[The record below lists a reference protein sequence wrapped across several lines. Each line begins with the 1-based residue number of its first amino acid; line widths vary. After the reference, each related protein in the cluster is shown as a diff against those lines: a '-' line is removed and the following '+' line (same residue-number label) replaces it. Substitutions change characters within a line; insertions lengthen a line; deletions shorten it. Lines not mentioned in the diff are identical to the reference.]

1 MEPQTSPR
9 LVVLVLIAI
18 GVAAASAPGLAA
30 QDGGQVKTIWDG
42 IYTAEQAQ
50 RGQAL
55 FETTC
60 VHCHADDLG
69 GGEGPALVGAG
80 FMRSWFQKT
89 VQSLFTH
96 ILTAMPSDQ
105 PGSLSGDE
113 VAALTGFLLLA
124 NGVPAGSDRLEPDPD
139 LLARILI
146 VGEEGPGPVPNFSL
160 VQVVGCL
167 SSGPD
172 SDWILTHGTE
182 PVRARDGGGSLDE
195 AEARALAGVPL
206 GTRAFGLMDAAYLR
220 PEPLEGQK
228 VVVQGLLIRQPE
240 QVRVNVTT
248 LTGTG
253 TRCEP

>member
-1 MEPQTSPR
+1 VEPQTSPR

-18 GVAAASAPGLAA
+18 GFAAASAPGLAA
-30 QDGGQVKTIWDG
+30 QDGGQVRTIWDG

-113 VAALTGFLLLA
+113 VAALTGFVLSA
-124 NGVPAGSDRLEPDPD
+124 NGVPAGSERLESAPD
-139 LLARILI
+139 LIAHILI
-146 VGEEGPGPVPNFSL
+146 VGEDGPGPVPDFSL

-167 SSGPD
+167 STGPD
-172 SDWILTHGTE
+172 EDWVLTRGTE
-182 PVRARDGGGSLDE
+182 PVRARDGGGAVDE
-195 AEARALAGVPL
+195 ADARALAGVPL
-206 GTRAFGLMDAAYLR
+206 GTQAFGLMDAAYLR

-228 VVVQGLLIRQPE
+228 VVVQGLLIRQ
-240 QVRVNVTT
+240 QARINVTT

-253 TRCEP
+253 ASCEP

>member
-1 MEPQTSPR
+1 MTTPR
-9 LVVLVLIAI
+9 LVGLVLIAI
-18 GVAAASAPGLAA
+18 GLAAAGAHGLAV
-30 QDGGQVKTIWDG
+30 QDGGQARTIWEG
-42 IYTAEQAQ
+42 IYTVEQAQ

-60 VHCHADDLG
+60 GHCHADDLG

-96 ILTAMPSDQ
+96 ILTAMPSDE
-105 PGSLSGDE
+105 PGLLSGDE
-113 VAALTGFLLLA
+113 VAALTGFLLSA
-124 NGVPAGSDRLEPDPD
+124 NGVPAGSDLLESDPD

-146 VGEEGPGPVPNFSL
+146 VGEDGPGPVPNFSL

-172 SDWILTHGTE
+172 SDWVLTHGIE

-195 AEARALAGVPL
+195 ADARALAGVPL

-228 VVVQGLLIRQPE
+228 VVVQGLLIRRPE
-240 QVRVNVTT
+240 QVRINVTT
-248 LTGTG
+248 LTETG
-253 TRCEP
+253 MRCEP